1 MLRDEREIALND
13 ILIACRRSADHFL
26 QARELGVNKKL
37 TELFDSMA
45 NRRNLDAGKL
55 SGIVRGFGYLPD
67 EPDSDRQDFSHLIT
81 LTRSAVTSDRG
92 RMLLEKAVEL
102 EVELDQKI
110 DGALVFDWG
119 GNTPS
124 LLRDIRASSRRCCE
138 EMAEIMTRR
147 RAG

>member
-1 MLRDEREIALND
+1 MLRHDREIALND
-13 ILIACRRSADHFL
+13 ILVACRRSAGHLL
-26 QARELGVNKKL
+26 QAGELSDNKKL
-37 TELFDSMA
+37 TELFDRMA
-45 NRRNLDAGKL
+45 RRRRKDADKLENL
-55 SGIVRGFGYLPD
+55 VRDLGYLPD
-67 EPDSDRQDFSHLIT
+67 EPDSDRQDFSHLVT
-81 LTRSAVTSDRG
+81 LTRSAVASDRG
-92 RMLLEKAVEL
+92 RMLLEKTVEL

-138 EMAEIMTRR
+138 EMAGIMTRR